1 MHPSITIAVTRHS
14 ESDDLVA
21 RTLQAAVSSAG
32 VQGEVLF
39 LDQKGA
45 EAGRRATGG
54 IEGRLPIRVLDGHS
68 CGLSQA
74 RNRLLQE
81 ARNDIVLF
89 LDADA
94 CPDPW
99 WAAWLRNALTEPS
112 VAIAGS
118 RILPDWAGRPPVV
131 ARSSIVREQYSLL
144 DLGTNLVPAA
154 KVVGAGFGLNKKH
167 LGDNAVFNPALGR
180 QNGKLIGGEETE
192 LCDRAVAAGA
202 NIHYEGRAVVY
213 HHVSAERLTW
223 KWLVRRFFAA
233 GESRALRK
241 GTPAPFKKPD
251 FNDWLLALPL
261 LPFYVAGYTVAKKRT
276 FRIGQRMTD
285 KPHE

>member
-1 MHPSITIAVTRHS
+1 MPPSITIAVTRHS
-14 ESDDLVA
+14 ESDELVA
-21 RTLQAAVSSAG
+21 RALRGATVSAG
-32 VQGEVLF
+32 VEGEVLF

-45 EAGRRATGG
+45 VSGRMATAG
-54 IEGRLPIRVLDGHS
+54 IEGRLPIRILDGYP
-68 CGLSQA
+68 CGLSEA

-94 CPDPW
+94 RPDPW
-99 WAAWLRNALTEPS
+99 WAAWLRNALAQDA

-118 RILPDWAGRPPVV
+118 RILPDWAKRPPLA

-144 DLGTNLVPAA
+144 DLGPDLRPAT

-167 LGDNAVFNPALGR
+167 LGENAVFNTALGR

-192 LCDRAVAAGA
+192 LCERAHAAGF
-202 NIHYEGRAVVY
+202 IIIYEGRAVARHYVG
-213 HHVSAERLTW
+213 SDRLTW
-223 KWLVRRFFAA
+223 RWLMRRFVAG

-241 GTPAPFKKPD
+241 GAPGPFKKPD
-251 FNDWLLALPL
+251 FNDWLFALPL
-261 LPFYVAGYTVAKKRT
+261 LPFYVAGFA
-276 FRIGQRMTD
+276 GQCLRRAAFTRL
-285 KPHE
+285 KHTKAI